1 MRGQRVKGTLVNGLR
16 NLRQGEDSVRKAR
29 AKVRVKENLTA
40 NLLQEEVET
49 TAEIAAE
56 TGNVAVTA
64 AIFATTADAEDST
77 VTPLA
82 SSRYWSQSGLKHYQ
96 ISVC

>member
-1 MRGQRVKGTLVNGLR
+1 MQGQRVKGTLVNGLR
-16 NLRQGEDSVRKAR
+16 NWRQSEKAR
-29 AKVRVKENLTA
+29 AKVKVKENLTA
-40 NLLQEEVET
+40 NFFKEEVGT

-56 TGNVAVTA
+56 TGRLAVTDVN
-64 AIFATTADAEDST
+64 IATTADAEDST

-82 SSRYWSQSGLKHYQ
+82 SSLYWSQSGSKHYQ

>member
-1 MRGQRVKGTLVNGLR
+1 MQGQRVKGTLVNGLR
-16 NLRQGEDSVRKAR
+16 NWRQSEKAR
-29 AKVRVKENLTA
+29 AKVNVKENLTA
-40 NLLQEEVET
+40 NLFKEEVGT

-56 TGNVAVTA
+56 TGRLA
-64 AIFATTADAEDST
+64 ATDVNIATTADAEDST

-82 SSRYWSQSGLKHYQ
+82 SSLYWSQSGSKHYQ

>member
-1 MRGQRVKGTLVNGLR
+1 MIRGQQGKGTLVNGLR
-16 NLRQGEDSVRKAR
+16 NLRQSEKAR
-29 AKVRVKENLTA
+29 AKVKVRENLTA
-40 NLLQEEVET
+40 NLFQEEVGT

-56 TGNVAVTA
+56 TGKLAVTDVN
-64 AIFATTADAEDST
+64 IATTADAEDST

-82 SSRYWSQSGLKHYQ
+82 SSLYWSQSGSKHYQ